1 MKNKKI
7 IYAIIGIAIL
17 ISMVVIIAIISNK
30 PMPIDHTPK
39 ESTSILEELK
49 KKYPDKKYLKLTGG
63 EILNENTCF
72 NKYSFINNNSI
83 SNILIFG
90 ALVQT
95 LFITRL
101 AYKITNNKYGHEV
114 YRAEE
119 QIIS

>member
-83 SNILIFG
+83 YIFNPEK
-90 ALVQT
+90 LD
-95 LFITRL
+95 I
-101 AYKITNNKYGHEV
+101 
-114 YRAEE
+114 
-119 QIIS
+119 